1 MRTRALLFAALLLV
15 SCSGT
20 TRDPYK
26 VASGAPIWP
35 PPPETPRVQYVTSI
49 QHHKDLFET
58 GGLFGRIVRFAAGGD
73 DTRMVRPF
81 SIAMHPE
88 GGLLVTDPGA
98 GCVHFYDSALRK
110 YRVLGRDIP
119 GGLTSPVGVAVALD
133 GSLLVSDS
141 RRRSIER
148 FDRSGRSLGPL
159 AGADLLQR
167 PGGLA
172 VNARTGDIFVADVIA
187 HAVLVLSADGTLVR
201 RIGSNGDAPGQFNF
215 PTHVALDT
223 HGNLLVSDSMN
234 FRIQKLTPKGEP
246 LATFGAAGNSQ
257 GDFARPKGVAAIDDN
272 VHVAIEGLYDSL
284 IFFSPSGDLLLT
296 IGGAG
301 SDPGQ
306 FWLPAGIAMDRDRG
320 LLFVADSY
328 NSRVQVFRLL
338 SPIESGYPAPATP
351 EATP

>member
-1 MRTRALLFAALLLV
+1 MRTRALLFTVLLLA

-20 TRDPYK
+20 TRDPYQI
-26 VASGAPIWP
+26 AGDAPSWP

-49 QHHKDLFET
+49 HHHKDLFET
-58 GGLFGRIVRFAAGGD
+58 GGMFGRIVRFAAGDD

-81 SIAMHPE
+81 AIAIHPE
-88 GGLLVTDPGA
+88 GGLLITDPGA

-119 GGLTSPVGVAVALD
+119 EGLTSPVGVAVARD
-133 GSLLVSDS
+133 GTLLVTDS

-148 FDRSGRSLGPL
+148 FDRNGRSLGPL
-159 AGADLLQR
+159 AGPDLLQR
-167 PGGLA
+167 PGGLE
-172 VNARTGDIFVADVIA
+172 VNAQSGEIYVVDVLA
-187 HAVLVLSADGTLVR
+187 HAVLVLHADGTLIH
-201 RIGSNGDAPGQFNF
+201 RIGTNGDAPGQFNF

-234 FRIQKLTPKGEP
+234 FRIQKLTPEGEP
-246 LATFGAAGNSQ
+246 LATFGEVGNSQ
-257 GDFARPKGVAAIDDN
+257 GDFARPKGVAAIDDTI
-272 VHVAIEGLYDSL
+272 HVAIEGLYDSL
-284 IFFSPSGDLLLT
+284 IFFSPTGELLLT

-306 FWLPAGIAMDRDRG
+306 FWLPAGIAMDHDRD

-338 SPIESGYPAPATP
+338 SPIETGDPAPLTP
-351 EATP
+351 EAAP